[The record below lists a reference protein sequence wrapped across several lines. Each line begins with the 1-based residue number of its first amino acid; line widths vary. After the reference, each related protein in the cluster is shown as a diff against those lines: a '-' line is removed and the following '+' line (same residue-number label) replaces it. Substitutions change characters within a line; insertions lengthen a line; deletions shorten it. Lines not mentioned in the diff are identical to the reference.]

1 MLCIMNM
8 HFLLFL
14 GGSCCCFSKWKT
26 SRFPIISENSA
37 GSFLLAS
44 WVAKSLLFFGGVGRD
59 DRSSPKKPGPAWIK
73 EVHWKIKN
81 QQWNPSNRLPN
92 LSING
97 TPLTVCLHLYHLL
110 GLKKSR
116 FFCHQTSASRI
127 KSYDSQGFLVNR
139 IHLVLLNF
147 QSFCNG
153 NLRVP
158 PQCHPPKK

>member
-1 MLCIMNM
+1 MIIIAECCASWTCI
-8 HFLLFL
+8 FCFFL

-44 WVAKSLLFFGGVGRD
+44 WVAKSLLFLGGVGRD

-73 EVHWKIKN
+73 EVHWKIKT

-97 TPLTVCLHLYHLL
+97 SPLTVCLHLYHLL

-116 FFCHQTSASRI
+116 FLVTKLQLLESILWFTR
-127 KSYDSQGFLVNR
+127 FLGESDP
-139 IHLVLLNF
+139 F
-147 QSFCNG
+147 GSFEFSII
-153 NLRVP
+153 L
-158 PQCHPPKK
+158 